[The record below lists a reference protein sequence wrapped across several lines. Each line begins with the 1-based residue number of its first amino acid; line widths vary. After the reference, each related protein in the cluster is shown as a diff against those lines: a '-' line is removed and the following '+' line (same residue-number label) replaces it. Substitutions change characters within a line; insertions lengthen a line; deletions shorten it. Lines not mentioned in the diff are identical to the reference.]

1 MNRQYF
7 VKANALCKG
16 TVIPTQHLGKSLTHK
31 NVNHMKCSRANSPS
45 RHRELYYYTDQTL
58 LSSPTL
64 LFPHLLLLLLQVN
77 YHGFHPL
84 QAPSPAPRPLPPP
97 PRNRFWTSSPSF
109 VGDGLTGDCPG
120 RSCGDRAADAAV
132 CGEVKTTGIPLLLF
146 FCASRLFPSSSHCT
160 THAHATHLD
169 DVRDHHHDD
178 RQRETRSRFRFPRS
192 ISSLSKHENEN
203 DTRCLRQG

>member
-1 MNRQYF
+1 
-7 VKANALCKG
+7 
-16 TVIPTQHLGKSLTHK
+16 
-31 NVNHMKCSRANSPS
+31 MKCSRANSPS

-64 LFPHLLLLLLQVN
+64 LFPHLLLFLLQVN

-109 VGDGLTGDCPG
+109 AVGDGLTGDCPG
-120 RSCGDRAADAAV
+120 RSCGDRAADASV

-160 THAHATHLD
+160 THARTLHTLMMCATTTTTD
-169 DVRDHHHDD
+169 Q

-192 ISSLSKHENEN
+192 ISLF
-203 DTRCLRQG
+203 